1 MIEVTILAAIII
13 AIAFFGESI
22 FGFGGGLI
30 AIPLLSLL
38 IGVKDAVTLVLIFQL
53 LMGLLIW
60 KSYKQIDWKS
70 ARPMTISIIIGT
82 VIGTL
87 LLSQANFVSLKL
99 FLATSILIFLVKMI
113 WFNGFTLG
121 NKSNTTA
128 ATVAGVGGGLFQGL
142 IGTGGPVL
150 TMYLSV
156 AIKQKLSLRATLIYL
171 FFATSIVRLGIS
183 FPNHLF
189 TDRILHLALVALPLF
204 MMAIFL
210 GQRMHQKI
218 SEEYYRLGIYIVMG
232 GSAIL
237 LLIKA
242 LSQP

>member
-1 MIEVTILAAIII
+1 MEIGILVALIIG
-13 AIAFFGESI
+13 AAFFGEAI

-60 KSYKQIDWKS
+60 KSHKHIDWKH
-70 ARPMTISIIIGT
+70 ARPMAVSILVGT

-87 LLSQANFVSLKL
+87 LLSQASVFFLQL
-99 FLATSILIFLVKMI
+99 FLAAAILVFLAKML

-121 NKSNTTA
+121 KQANAVA
-128 ATVAGVGGGLFQGL
+128 ATTTGLGGGLFQGL

-156 AIKQKLSLRATLIYL
+156 AIREKLSLRATLIFIL
-171 FFATSIVRLGIS
+171 FVTSAVRLGIS
-183 FPNHLF
+183 IPSSLF
-189 TDRILHLALVALPLF
+189 TQELLVLALFALPVFLA
-204 MMAIFL
+204 AIVV
-210 GQRMHQKI
+210 GQRLLNI
-218 SEEYYRLGIYIVMG
+218 VNEVYYRRGIYVILG
-232 GSAIL
+232 GSAA
-237 LLIKA
+237 LLICKA
-242 LSQP
+242 FV